1 MFLGSSENAGSL
13 EDQDYR
19 TRCGDYPQPTGFVK
33 ISRGNEITLIFNFI
47 HFLSIELNISITGKL
62 INNVQLK

>member
-13 EDQDYR
+13 EAQDYR

-33 ISRGNEITLIFNFI
+33 ISRGKGITLIFNFTFSFHRI
-47 HFLSIELNISITGKL
+47 KYLHSRETH
-62 INNVQLK
+62 